1 MLRPGMRVLTPGD
14 GFPALPSCR
23 IGLLRSPHGGSALV
37 DALAEHIISSLD
49 NISEAA
55 QQAAE

>member
-1 MLRPGMRVLTPGD
+1 MSRPGMRVLTPGD

-23 IGLLRSPHGGSALV
+23 IGLLRNRMAGPALV

>member
-1 MLRPGMRVLTPGD
+1 MSRPGMRVLIPGD

-23 IGLLRSPHGGSALV
+23 IGLLRSPHGGSAVV